1 MIITR
6 LFIDN
11 LYGFQD
17 FELDLT
23 YPRKNSNSLI
33 KFEYLKEVPRFKFK
47 RVCILMG
54 TNASGKTSL
63 GRVLW
68 NIQTMLNTKT
78 YTINESPAS
87 KTIALKISEQ
97 LLEAISNKKSMAK
110 IELEFLEPPFKV
122 LQHLYIELIKNGLIV
137 SAKHTEN

>member
-47 RVCILMG
+47 RVCCGIF
-54 TNASGKTSL
+54 
-63 GRVLW
+63 R
-68 NIQTMLNTKT
+68 
-78 YTINESPAS
+78 PC
-87 KTIALKISEQ
+87 
-97 LLEAISNKKSMAK
+97 
-110 IELEFLEPPFKV
+110 
-122 LQHLYIELIKNGLIV
+122 
-137 SAKHTEN
+137 